1 MRGWMKLI
9 LALAAIAVLCWM
21 VVRIGGF
28 TLNVLSANGGGGGEA
43 DPMFA
48 EEPESVTPPPEL
60 RDAQGEGV
68 SRFQDNSANWDNSV
82 QTPVDQTADE
92 LGRESA
98 QESVEP

>member
-9 LALAAIAVLCWM
+9 LALAAIAVLCWL

-28 TLNVLSANGGGGGEA
+28 TLNVLSSSGDVGET

-48 EEPESVTPPPEL
+48 EEPESATMPPEL
-60 RDAQGEGV
+60 KGLGGEGV

-92 LGRESA
+92 LARESA
-98 QESVEP
+98 NP